1 MNITPIESILHHRP
15 NCNCDTCARNV
26 KPFRA
31 GRFVDKAE
39 LDQMQQHIQELI
51 RENERLSA
59 LVTQFK
65 KADEER
71 QQQVNQE
78 RMQQNQERLLEQARA
93 AQAERERQM
102 RADSDDDEDEEPVKP
117 SVGRGKRKN
126 MTIVIDNTKLMYLAL
141 LAVIVLIVLKK

>member
-59 LVTQFK
+59 LVAQFK
-65 KADEER
+65 KADEEH
-71 QQQVNQE
+71 QQQQHQE
-78 RMQQNQERLLEQARA
+78 RQLQLLEQARA
-93 AQAERERQM
+93 AQAERERQL
-102 RADSDDDEDEEPVKP
+102 RADESDDEDDEPVKP
-117 SVGRGKRKN
+117 TSRGKRQN

-141 LAVIVLIVLKK
+141 LAVVVLIVLKK